1 MAPFQSNS
9 PYEEQKRRL
18 ANPVPLRTSCINP
31 EKPPLEVSQDLKN
44 TGLRLATPE
53 KIDTFFAEE
62 VQCHN
67 LKVASES
74 KPAQGINFNMYELLD
89 KIQSPS
95 DLKRLSRDQIKQVSE
110 ELRQAIIDNLSK
122 TGGHFASD
130 LGAADLILALHTVYD
145 VPKDKIIWDT
155 GHQCYAHKML
165 TRRLNRFNTL
175 RQYGGISGFL
185 RREESEYDLFGAGHA
200 GTSISAAYG
209 FAVARDLM
217 NRTAEESVLA
227 VIGDASM
234 TAGLALEGLHNA
246 GHSGRNFVV
255 ILNDNEMS
263 IAESVGGLATYL
275 AKLRVNPMY
284 QKGED
289 IAKSLIKKVP
299 GVPGRA
305 LSKAAGSMLK
315 HNFTHF
321 VSPDSS
327 GVIFEELGYQYIGPV
342 DGHDVDLMIDLFTQI
357 KQMKGPVFVH
367 LRTVKGKGYDPAEEN
382 ARKWHAVTPPM
393 FAETAV
399 GTAAGSKSSGQTWT
413 SVFSKTIIDLA
424 NKDPKVAAI
433 TAAMPDG
440 TGLTKFKEVHP
451 DRYFDTAIAEQ
462 HAVCFAAGMAADG
475 MKPITAIY
483 STFLQRAYDIVL
495 HDVAIQ
501 NLPVIFC
508 LDRAGLVGDDGPTH
522 HGVFDISYLRHIPNV
537 TQLAPKDGEELE
549 AMLRYAVDEHVTGP
563 HAGPISIRYPRGN
576 APDIDWGR
584 KATPIQF
591 GKSEILMEGDEIA
604 LLAYGNMVVPAFEAA
619 KTLQSEGVSVEFI
632 NLRWAKQLDEA
643 AILDAARRTRKLIV
657 MEEGSICGG
666 VGSAVLELLAM
677 NGVSN
682 VEVKLFGVPDKFV
695 EHGAIPILH
704 RLCMLTAPDFAA
716 AGRDLLGIP
725 QPEPE
730 PLAPI
735 VREAMTA

>member
-1 MAPFQSNS
+1 
-9 PYEEQKRRL
+9 
-18 ANPVPLRTSCINP
+18 
-31 EKPPLEVSQDLKN
+31 
-44 TGLRLATPE
+44 
-53 KIDTFFAEE
+53 
-62 VQCHN
+62 
-67 LKVASES
+67 
-74 KPAQGINFNMYELLD
+74 MYELLD
-89 KIQSPS
+89 HIQSPA
-95 DLKRLSRDQIKQVSE
+95 DLKKLSRDQIKQVSN

-165 TRRLNRFNTL
+165 TGRLNRFNTL

-209 FAVARDLM
+209 FAVARDM
-217 NRTAEESVLA
+217 MGRTAEESVLA

-246 GHSGRNFVV
+246 GHSGRKFVV

-275 AKLRVNPMY
+275 AKLRVHPMY
-284 QKGED
+284 QKSED
-289 IAKSLIKKVP
+289 MAKTLLKKVP
-299 GVPGRA
+299 GTPGRA
-305 LSKAAGSMLK
+305 LTKAASSMLK
-315 HNFTHF
+315 HNLTHF
-321 VSPDSS
+321 VSPDQS
-327 GVIFEELGYQYIGPV
+327 GIIFEELGFQYIGPV

-357 KQMKGPVFVH
+357 KQMSGPVFVH

-393 FAETAV
+393 FADTAA
-399 GTAAGSKSSGQTWT
+399 GTASGSKSSGQTWT
-413 SVFSKTIIDLA
+413 GVFSKTIIDLA
-424 NKDPKVAAI
+424 NNDPKVAAI

-451 DRYFDTAIAEQ
+451 TRYFDTAIAEQ
-462 HAVCFAAGMAADG
+462 HAVCFAAGMAAEG

-522 HGVFDISYLRHIPNV
+522 HGVFDIAYLRHIPNV

-549 AMLRYAVDEHVTGP
+549 AMLRYAVNEHVTGP
-563 HAGPISIRYPRGN
+563 NAGPISIRYPRGN
-576 APDIDWGR
+576 APSIDWER
-584 KATPIQF
+584 ETTPIKY
-591 GKSEILMEGDEIA
+591 GKSERLMDGDDLAI
-604 LLAYGNMVVPAFEAA
+604 LAYGNMVVPAFEAA
-619 KTLQSEGVSVEFI
+619 KDLRAEGVSVEFI
-632 NLRWAKQLDEA
+632 NLRWAKHLDEA
-643 AILDAARRTRKLIV
+643 AILDAARRTKNLIV
-657 MEEGSICGG
+657 IEEGVICGG
-666 VGSAVLELLAM
+666 VGSAVLELLAQ
-677 NGVSN
+677 NGISN
-682 VEVKLFGVPDKFV
+682 VKVKLFGIPDKFI

-704 RLCMLTAPDFAA
+704 RLCMLTTQDFAA
-716 AGRDLLGIP
+716 AGRDLLGLP

-730 PLAPI
+730 PLTPI